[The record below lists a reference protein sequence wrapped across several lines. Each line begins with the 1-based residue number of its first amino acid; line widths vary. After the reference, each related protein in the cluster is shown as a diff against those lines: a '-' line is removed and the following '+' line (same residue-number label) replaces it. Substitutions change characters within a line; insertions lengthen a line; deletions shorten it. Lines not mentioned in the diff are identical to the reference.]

1 MELVER
7 MYDVVNKAQYAVPEK
22 RQQYETQ
29 AVQAA
34 TLNLKQ
40 QTHRLRFLNLL
51 TVVTEAP
58 LHLANLPMCIH

>member
-22 RQQYETQ
+22 QKQYEPQ

-34 TLNLKQ
+34 ALNLKQ
-40 QTHRLRFLNLL
+40 QTHRLRFQIYSP
-51 TVVTEAP
+51 T
-58 LHLANLPMCIH
+58 